1 MKEKLTFIK
10 ERFSKCQTM
19 QIVADFSDLSTLDE
33 YRKLIETNLQGI
45 DVGIVCLNA
54 GITVLGN
61 LSDLTD

>member
-1 MKEKLTFIK
+1 
-10 ERFSKCQTM
+10 M